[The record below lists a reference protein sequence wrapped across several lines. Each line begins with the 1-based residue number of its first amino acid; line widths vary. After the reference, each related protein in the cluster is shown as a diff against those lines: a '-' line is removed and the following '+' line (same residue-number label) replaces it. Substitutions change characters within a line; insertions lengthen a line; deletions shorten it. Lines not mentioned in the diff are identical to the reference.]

1 MKKLESLLNYVIA
14 SMFIITSNALFI
26 DDIIPL
32 EHPKASG
39 YHILL
44 MLAISVFLMC
54 LGIGIIIS
62 ESKMESKE

>member
-1 MKKLESLLNYVIA
+1 MKQFESLLNYVIA

-26 DDIIPL
+26 DDII

-39 YHILL
+39 NHILL
-44 MLAISVFLMC
+44 MLAISVLLMSF
-54 LGIGIIIS
+54 GIGIIIS